1 MPKFKAVFKKR
12 LLKLAEHLETGKLG
26 HKKFDFSLY
35 NSEKSGFEAVEPYSC
50 GYAGCALGECPIVF
64 PKLWQFAV
72 DGTPVL
78 RTSDKD
84 NKDLDGS
91 RESESFFGI
100 TYQEAGF
107 LFIPAWKNYT
117 DWSKEKEQPPWNK
130 KVLPTTA
137 TKKQVAAA
145 IRRFVAWKE
154 KQPVTA
160 NSAS

>member
-35 NSEKSGFEAVEPYSC
+35 NSAKYVFDTVEPYSC

-64 PKLWQFAV
+64 PKLWQFAI

-78 RTSDKD
+78 RTSDED
-84 NKDLDGS
+84 NEDMDGS
-91 RESESFFGI
+91 VESESFFGI
-100 TYQEAGF
+100 THQEAAF
-107 LFIPAWKNYT
+107 LFIPTWNYT
-117 DWSKEKEQPPWNK
+117 EKEHAPWNK